1 MRFAAGCAIG
11 CAILGVGF
19 TAAGAALG
27 AWEGGKEVLADTFVQ
42 QMEGVTM
49 EWSVSEQE
57 ADFWDAD
64 WEEYSL
70 PVEDE
75 DYRVYEFENIKKIE
89 ADLSTDQIYFSTY
102 EGKTIRVETDGD
114 NEILRVKQE
123 GDELKLKSLKK
134 THDCEIYVYYPET
147 LELKEMDLEVSAGA
161 IYLEDKLKAEEL
173 EIEVGAGELIA
184 DGEILASEINL
195 DVGTGTA
202 VIEKATV
209 AKIKAECGVG
219 TLDIGLTG
227 TESEYRYKVECGL
240 GSVSIG
246 EESYEG
252 LSETVKVDRP
262 DAKKE
267 LQVECGLG
275 DVTVAFEK

>member
-1 MRFAAGCAIG
+1 MKFTVGCAIG
-11 CAILGVGF
+11 CAVLGVGF
-19 TAAGAALG
+19 TAAGTALG
-27 AWEGGKEVLADTFVQ
+27 AWEAGKEVLADTFIR
-42 QMEGVTM
+42 QMEDVTM
-49 EWSVSEQE
+49 EWTVSAPG
-57 ADFWDAD
+57 ADSWDDD
-64 WEEYSL
+64 WEEYSM
-70 PVEDE
+70 PAEKD
-75 DYRVYEFENIKKIE
+75 DYRIYEFENIKKIE

-114 NEILRVKQE
+114 SEILRVKQE

-147 LELKEMDLEVSAGA
+147 LELKEMELEVSVGA
-161 IYLEDKLKAEEL
+161 IYLEDTLKAEEL

-202 VIEKATV
+202 VIEKVTA
-209 AKIKAECGVG
+209 AKIEAECGVG

-227 TESEYRYKVECGL
+227 TESEYCYKVECGL

-262 DAKKE
+262 EAKRE
-267 LQVECGLG
+267 LHLECDLG
-275 DVTVAFEK
+275 EVTVTFEK